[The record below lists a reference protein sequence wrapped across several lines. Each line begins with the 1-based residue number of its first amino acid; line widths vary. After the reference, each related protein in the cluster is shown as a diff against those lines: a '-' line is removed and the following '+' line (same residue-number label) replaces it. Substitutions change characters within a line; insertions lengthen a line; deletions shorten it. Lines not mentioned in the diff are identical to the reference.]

1 MLCILIYYLKKK
13 KKFLKTLDTKELL
26 QMVETEMEYVSAVVN
41 IWRDGEVA
49 SARWMVAVGVGIEPS
64 NLGQCGIKSHR
75 CNCHLSVPN
84 MSLADAELLTS
95 YQKAGVTK
103 I

>member
-41 IWRDGEVA
+41 I
-49 SARWMVAVGVGIEPS
+49 
-64 NLGQCGIKSHR
+64 
-75 CNCHLSVPN
+75 
-84 MSLADAELLTS
+84 
-95 YQKAGVTK
+95 
-103 I
+103 